1 MAISNIHRRTF
12 TGDLKGSYLI
22 LIRWRGGKLLS
33 KEKTVELPAGHY
45 LYAGSAN
52 GPGGLYA
59 RLSRHLRKHKTA
71 HWHIDELTGSSNAE
85 VFATAI
91 VFTSASE
98 SQIVESLD
106 FLSCPIEGFGS
117 SDSPHSA
124 HLFYSKEFPLDVNRI
139 LSVIKKLKGEV
150 IEIG

>member
-1 MAISNIHRRTF
+1 MIQWS
-12 TGDLKGSYLI
+12 
-22 LIRWRGGKLLS
+22 GGKFLF
-33 KEKTVELPAGHY
+33 KKKTVELSAGHY
-45 LYAGSAN
+45 LYAGSAM
-52 GPGGLYA
+52 GPGGLHA
-59 RLSRHLRKHKTA
+59 RLSRHLRKNKTA
-71 HWHIDELTGSSNAE
+71 HWHIDELTTSSNAE
-85 VFATAI
+85 VFTTAI

-139 LSVIKKLKGEV
+139 LSVIKKLKGEIV
-150 IEIG
+150 EIE